1 MTEPA
6 VGLPDPAPRLEA
18 GYAEILRT
26 RMNGLPFVHPRL
38 AVEAVDFAL
47 WEGRWLGV
55 MVTPWFVNLVLTP
68 ADPSRWTA
76 VAPGAKT
83 TYRFPAGKY
92 EFVAARDELLGEY
105 QSCALFSAPLDIAD
119 QDTARLIARCAREA
133 LFDPEH
139 AAEEQGAPLTPLPAV
154 DPEAP
159 GLEDKIDAKLEQGMS
174 KRGFLRGAFLRSPD
188 EPRG

>member
-1 MTEPA
+1 MSEPA
-6 VGLPDPAPRLEA
+6 VFLPDPAPRLEA
-18 GYAEILRT
+18 GFAEILRT
-26 RMNGLPFVHPRL
+26 RMAGLPFVHPRL
-38 AVEAVDFAL
+38 SVEAVAFAE

-68 ADPSRWTA
+68 ADPSRWNA
-76 VAPGAKT
+76 AAPGKKAA
-83 TYRFPAGKY
+83 YRFPAGIY

-133 LFDPEH
+133 LFDPGN
-139 AAEEQGAPLTPLPAV
+139 AVEEQGAPLTPQPCV

-159 GLEDKIDAKLEQGMS
+159 GLEEKIDAKLEQSMS
-174 KRGFLRGAFLRSPD
+174 KRSFLHGAFLRSPD
-188 EPRG
+188 ESRR